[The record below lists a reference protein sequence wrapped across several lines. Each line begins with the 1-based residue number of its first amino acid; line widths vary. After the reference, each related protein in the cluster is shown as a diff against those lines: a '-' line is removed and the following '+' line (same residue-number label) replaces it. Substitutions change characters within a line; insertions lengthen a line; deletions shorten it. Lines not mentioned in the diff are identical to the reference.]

1 MKLKKCD
8 LCGIV
13 DGDSAI
19 GHIEYTSPEDSSRR
33 VCVLRKEDGTIYPD
47 EIKGL
52 SFDVCD
58 VCAVK
63 LFQQMSRRKLVASK
77 YGQER
82 VNEANQTTSL
92 AEN

>member
-19 GHIEYTSPEDSSRR
+19 GHIEYTSPEDSTRR
-33 VCVLRKEDGTIYPD
+33 VCILRKECGTIYPD
-47 EIKGL
+47 DITGL

-63 LFQQMSRRKLVASK
+63 LFQPMSKRKLIPSK
-77 YGQER
+77 QSRER
-82 VNEANQTTSL
+82 ESADRENANE
-92 AEN
+92 E

>member
-19 GHIEYTSPEDSSRR
+19 GHIEYTSPEDSTRR
-33 VCVLRKEDGTIYPD
+33 VCILRKECGTIYPD
-47 EIKGL
+47 DITGL

-63 LFQQMSRRKLVASK
+63 LFQPMSRRKLVASK
-77 YGQER
+77 YGRER
-82 VNEANQTTSL
+82 VNEANQTTSP